1 MNIDETAAVLA
12 VLQTAY
18 PQFYRTI
25 TRQQVDAT
33 IGLWAELF
41 AEESFE
47 VVKAAV
53 KAYIV
58 TDTKGFPPHIG
69 AIKEAIR
76 KLTQPEEMTEMEAWG
91 HVAKALR
98 NSGYHSAAEFEKL
111 PPVVQRIVGS
121 PSQLREWAMMD
132 TDTVQSVVQSNFMR
146 SYKARAAG
154 ERELLALPPQVREM
168 MGGLAAGMAFPA
180 PGESDRSYNI
190 QQVEADIVGRYL
202 HAPPGAQRGG
212 NTAAWQAASG
222 R

>member
-1 MNIDETAAVLA
+1 MTREETIKVLA
-12 VLQTAY
+12 VLKAAY
-18 PQFYRTI
+18 PNFYRGMKADELNGI
-25 TRQQVDAT
+25 VA
-33 IGLWAELF
+33 LWA
-41 AEESFE
+41 SQFE
-47 VVKAAV
+47 ADAYNTVGAAV
-53 KAYIV
+53 QAHIA
-58 TDTKGFPPHIG
+58 TDTKGYPPHIG

-146 SYKARAAG
+146 SYKARAAN
-154 ERELLALPPQVREM
+154 EREFLALPPQVKEM
-168 MGGLAAGMAFPA
+168 MGELAAGMVFPA
-180 PGESDRSYNI
+180 LKESDRSYNI